1 MPVLTAVNST
11 SILIDWDAPPLEEQ
25 NGIIRQYI
33 VNVMVSETAEKL
45 QFNVTSSNTS
55 LLLDHLH
62 PYYNYFITVA
72 AVTIS
77 DGPFSQISN
86 IQTPE
91 DGMLLYAKAVVLLNK
106 F

>member
-1 MPVLTAVNST
+1 MPVLTAVDST

-45 QFNVTSSNTS
+45 QFNVISSNTS
-55 LLLDHLH
+55 LLLNHLH

-72 AVTIS
+72 TVTVS

-86 IQTPE
+86 IKTPE
-91 DGMLLYAKAVVLLNK
+91 DGMLSYARAVVLLNK